1 MAIWAYVVFFRLRML
16 YRYLSPLGVG
26 FFVALYIM
34 YLYGR
39 LSGGSAF
46 DGCIEELVGRRQGES
61 YTLLESTILIKAYK
75 LSALKLTLNPTT
87 LILSPKP

>member
-1 MAIWAYVVFFRLRML
+1 M
-16 YRYLSPLGVG
+16 
-26 FFVALYIM
+26 ALYIM

-61 YTLLESTILIKAYK
+61 YTLLESKILIKAYK